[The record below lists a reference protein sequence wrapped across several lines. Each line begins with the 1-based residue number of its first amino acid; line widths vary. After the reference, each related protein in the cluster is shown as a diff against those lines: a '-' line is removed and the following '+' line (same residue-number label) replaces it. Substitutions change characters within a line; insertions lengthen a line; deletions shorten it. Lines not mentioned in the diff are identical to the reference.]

1 MKLLWLA
8 IMNIEDK
15 QSREH
20 TKQADQPKDR
30 PRTTPGKLIEDQ
42 TVTGWKAAL
51 AKLAMV
57 YPERFNPHP

>member
-1 MKLLWLA
+1 
-8 IMNIEDK
+8 MNIEDK